1 MAKEL
6 RVNKV
11 YTKSWQ
17 RVRLFSPANTL
28 TDSQTKLSL
37 SLCQAVSRGLRTAMD
52 PSFRQWLSARNAP
65 PKLLKKLEKEDI
77 VNATTLSA
85 MTDSDLESLQRKHK
99 LPMGHAVIL
108 RSGRDELRRGK
119 KVPSP
124 SRSEDSFEV
133 LASPVHREAPQGS
146 ATAPLLS
153 PPPSYPARHGP
164 RPTGEE
170 IRSKYQGV
178 RAPPR
183 NGASAM
189 PHSATPS
196 PLPDTAR
203 TPTPAGGAGRLQ
215 V

>member
-1 MAKEL
+1 
-6 RVNKV
+6 
-11 YTKSWQ
+11 
-17 RVRLFSPANTL
+17 
-28 TDSQTKLSL
+28 
-37 SLCQAVSRGLRTAMD
+37 MD

-65 PKLLKKLEKEDI
+65 PKLLKRLEKEDI

-146 ATAPLLS
+146 ATVPLLS
-153 PPPSYPARHGP
+153 PPPSYPTRHGRETHRP
-164 RPTGEE
+164 RGEE
-170 IRSKYQGV
+170 IRSKYRLPNRGV

-215 V
+215 VYIHSYVQINHFTL